1 MKAAAAELTSRF
13 SKLSRTTEYDSTI
26 PKLILNPDKTNFYDF
41 TIDDFEMV
49 DYNPLKPQIKLE
61 LGI

>member
-1 MKAAAAELTSRF
+1 MLKRYRDL
-13 SKLSRTTEYDSTI
+13 
-26 PKLILNPDKTNFYDF
+26 PKEQWDDNGPGPMLVLNENVTDFYEI

-49 DYNPLKPQIKLE
+49 NYDPIKPQLKLE